1 MVVQNLAAGL
11 RSWPGHRCH
20 AAPAVRP
27 AGQWPQPAPTSFRSA
42 LRTTHPGC
50 RRVSSI
56 PHTTGT
62 TGGLPVS
69 FHKHSRTAASATRDN
84 SGDASSGTSNSS
96 RGGSGEGDDAEGYPL
111 GDGGDLYGYLYDP
124 DSQPLGPG
132 GRSASLSA
140 LAANLSAI
148 DDTNA
153 LQTALAAAIQSED
166 FELAAAV
173 RDQLR
178 RVAGGGNA
186 AGRIDWAATGMPSWL
201 ADRAQRLG
209 YRFPTEIQRRSAPV
223 LLAGSDAVVAS
234 ETGSGKTLSFL
245 LPLLAR
251 MSYPPD
257 IFMDEM
263 KGPQGLVVVPTME
276 LGVQVALAAFRLLG
290 GNVSAGRP
298 GDQANMFTYFGP
310 KAIKV
315 RGILNKEEV
324 VMAKS
329 SLTYT
334 AQVHLLV
341 ATPAAL
347 REAVGEPHPAGEL
360 LRHLKVLA
368 VDEVDECFSAFPAD
382 MDELM
387 RLAADPG
394 GRGNSLGT
402 KPQVIFVGATQRQDV
417 LQTGVSRGW
426 LREPVSIQ
434 VGREGTIP
442 TALSHRWVDFHF
454 FHSFSQRFRSSSGE
468 GGRRPQSRSS
478 PPRPVFEGSSF
489 PPTSQLPTGY
499 PTTQRP
505 AARIAPRG
513 QQHQGPGSHCQVAG
527 DPPTD
532 PTASHPSLSDV
543 RHPPCD
549 FRTSAMVLHRPIP
562 SYARSPPAPYH
573 SPPPSRYIVVPA
585 ARRLAAL
592 ARSLRADLA
601 AADQDAAPARVM
613 LFTNSPAEAAAVAE
627 PLRGSL
633 WSDHRMAVL
642 VPPGTILGQDAAS
655 EEPPDPTSS
664 PSAAPTA
671 NRGANSG
678 SGGARSGISSRVGP
692 PSSVPDGSA
701 DAGAQSIDDMFAYNP
716 IRALHS
722 FRDNK
727 STLLLATGAAAR
739 GLDLPGVSHVYSLG
753 SPPDATQYLHRAGR
767 AGRIGSTSGG
777 IVTTLVTP
785 EELPLLLD
793 IGRQLGIRL
802 LAEEEASGEVVGM
815 LPRLQS
821 PPDEYDELQEGEKG
835 EAGTQGPSDGVRLRR
850 EAAAGGAPGQGGKR
864 GLGEGEAGAGLS
876 GELGDVDKLRKGLE
890 DLFNLM

>member
-1 MVVQNLAAGL
+1 MVVQDLAAGF
-11 RSWPGHRCH
+11 RSQLGHRRN
-20 AAPAVRP
+20 AASTGRA
-27 AGQWPQPAPTSFRSA
+27 AGQWPQLAPSSLRA
-42 LRTTHPGC
+42 APRTTSPGY
-50 RRVSSI
+50 RQVPPIS
-56 PHTTGT
+56 HTSGT
-62 TGGLPVS
+62 SCGLPVP
-69 FHKHSRTAASATRDN
+69 FHKHSTTAASASRDN
-84 SGDASSGTSNSS
+84 GGDASSGTSNRS
-96 RGGSGEGDDAEGYPL
+96 RGGDGDGDAAEGDAGA
-111 GDGGDLYGYLYDP
+111 GGADLYGYLYDP

-132 GRSASLSA
+132 GRSAPLSA
-140 LAANLSAI
+140 LAANLRAV

-178 RVAGGGNA
+178 RVTGGGNA
-186 AGRIDWAATGMPSWL
+186 AGRIDWASTGMPSWL

-245 LPLLAR
+245 MPLLAR

-276 LGVQVALAAFRLLG
+276 LGVQVALTAFRLLG

-310 KAIKV
+310 KGIKV

-341 ATPAAL
+341 ATPSAIM
-347 REAVGEPHPAGEL
+347 EAVREPHPAEEL

-368 VDEVDECFSAFPAD
+368 VDEVDECFGAFSAD

-387 RLAADPG
+387 RLAADPE
-394 GRGNSLGT
+394 GRRNSFGT

-417 LQTGVSRGW
+417 LQTAVSRGW
-426 LREPVSIQ
+426 LREPVNIQ
-434 VGREGTIP
+434 VGREGTVP
-442 TALSHRWVDFHF
+442 TALSH
-454 FHSFSQRFRSSSGE
+454 
-468 GGRRPQSRSS
+468 
-478 PPRPVFEGSSF
+478 
-489 PPTSQLPTGY
+489 
-499 PTTQRP
+499 
-505 AARIAPRG
+505 
-513 QQHQGPGSHCQVAG
+513 
-527 DPPTD
+527 
-532 PTASHPSLSDV
+532 
-543 RHPPCD
+543 
-549 FRTSAMVLHRPIP
+549 
-562 SYARSPPAPYH
+562 
-573 SPPPSRYIVVPA
+573 RYIVVPA

-613 LFTNSPAEAAAVAE
+613 LFVNTPAEAAAVAE
-627 PLRGSL
+627 PLRSSL

-655 EEPPDPTSS
+655 EEPPGAASS
-664 PSAAPTA
+664 PSTA
-671 NRGANSG
+671 NTSTRGGNSSSSSG
-678 SGGARSGISSRVGP
+678 GGGAGGARGSNSSSRVGP
-692 PSSVPDGSA
+692 APFVAGGNVDP
-701 DAGAQSIDDMFAYNP
+701 GAQSVDDMFAYNP

-753 SPPDATQYLHRAGR
+753 PPPDATQYLHRAGR

-777 IVTTLVTP
+777 VVTTLVTP
-785 EELPLLLD
+785 EELPSLLEM
-793 IGRQLGIRL
+793 GRQLGVRL
-802 LAEEEASGEVVGM
+802 VAEEEANGEVAGM
-815 LPRLQS
+815 LPRLQA
-821 PPDEYDELQEGEKG
+821 PPDDYDNDDELQEGEKD
-835 EAGTQGPSDGVRLRR
+835 EAGTR
-850 EAAAGGAPGQGGKR
+850 GA
-864 GLGEGEAGAGLS
+864 
-876 GELGDVDKLRKGLE
+876 
-890 DLFNLM
+890 

>member
-1 MVVQNLAAGL
+1 MVVQDLAAGF
-11 RSWPGHRCH
+11 RSWPGHRRS

-27 AGQWPQPAPTSFRSA
+27 AGQWPQPAPTSLRSA
-42 LRTTHPGC
+42 LHTTSPGC
-50 RRVSSI
+50 RRVPPI
-56 PHTTGT
+56 PRTTCS

-69 FHKHSRTAASATRDN
+69 FHQHSRTAASATRDN
-84 SGDASSGTSNSS
+84 SGDASSGTSDSR
-96 RGGSGEGDDAEGYPL
+96 RGGSGEGGDAEGNPW
-111 GDGGDLYGYLYDP
+111 GDGGNLYGYLYDP

-140 LAANLSAI
+140 LVANLSAI

-178 RVAGGGNA
+178 RVAGGGAA

-209 YRFPTEIQRRSAPV
+209 YRFPTEIQRRSAPA

-276 LGVQVALAAFRLLG
+276 LGVQVALTAFRLLG

-298 GDQANMFTYFGP
+298 GDAANMFTYFGP
-310 KAIKV
+310 KGIKV

-341 ATPAAL
+341 ATPSAL
-347 REAVGEPHPAGEL
+347 REAVEEPQPAREL

-417 LQTGVSRGW
+417 LQAAVSRGL

-434 VGREGTIP
+434 VGREGTVP
-442 TALSHRWVDFHF
+442 TALSHR
-454 FHSFSQRFRSSSGE
+454 
-468 GGRRPQSRSS
+468 
-478 PPRPVFEGSSF
+478 
-489 PPTSQLPTGY
+489 
-499 PTTQRP
+499 
-505 AARIAPRG
+505 
-513 QQHQGPGSHCQVAG
+513 
-527 DPPTD
+527 
-532 PTASHPSLSDV
+532 
-543 RHPPCD
+543 
-549 FRTSAMVLHRPIP
+549 
-562 SYARSPPAPYH
+562 
-573 SPPPSRYIVVPA
+573 YIVVPD

-627 PLRGSL
+627 PLRSSL

-655 EEPPDPTSS
+655 EEPPGPASS
-664 PSAAPTA
+664 PSAAPPTP
-671 NRGANSG
+671 NRGGNSG
-678 SGGARSGISSRVGP
+678 ARGSISSRVGP
-692 PSSVPDGSA
+692 APSASDGGA
-701 DAGAQSIDDMFAYNP
+701 GPGAQSIDDLFAYNP

-753 SPPDATQYLHRAGR
+753 PPPDATQYLHRAGR

-777 IVTTLVTP
+777 VVTTLVTP
-785 EELPLLLD
+785 EELPLLLE

-802 LAEEEASGEVVGM
+802 VEEEEASGEVVGM
-815 LPRLQS
+815 LPRLQA
-821 PPDEYDELQEGEKG
+821 PPDE
-835 EAGTQGPSDGVRLRR
+835 
-850 EAAAGGAPGQGGKR
+850 
-864 GLGEGEAGAGLS
+864 
-876 GELGDVDKLRKGLE
+876 
-890 DLFNLM
+890 